1 MEINTFFRSRSNHL
15 SMTRM
20 GMILLLL
27 CASPLIAAVGAQPY
41 VVESGYAHPEVTS
54 PPGEAV
60 EVPFY
65 SLPLYTIIGVGAAL
79 FCPALLPLTDLLF
92 SLGMLATCGIRRLNR
107 RNVLEHEGRSAVY
120 RCIKAEPGV
129 RFTEILAKT
138 GLNRGTAEYHL
149 HVLEQTG
156 KIRRLNPAGYSDASR
171 SAVPEVE
178 ALLRVA
184 IRSETARKILEY
196 MARRKAVAR
205 TVLSSELGLSG
216 PLLSY
221 HLERLV
227 DAGIVNR
234 EKRGRAVWYSMPEN
248 ICERINESIGHRR
261 VDRTAINLRYARS

>member
-1 MEINTFFRSRSNHL
+1 
-15 SMTRM
+15 
-20 GMILLLL
+20 
-27 CASPLIAAVGAQPY
+27 
-41 VVESGYAHPEVTS
+41 
-54 PPGEAV
+54 
-60 EVPFY
+60 
-65 SLPLYTIIGVGAAL
+65 
-79 FCPALLPLTDLLF
+79 
-92 SLGMLATCGIRRLNR
+92 LNR

-120 RCIKAEPGV
+120 RCIKGEPGV

-171 SAVPEVE
+171 PAVPEFD

-196 MARRKAVAR
+196 VARRKAVAR
-205 TVLSSELGLSG
+205 TTLSSELGLSG

-227 DAGIVNR
+227 ERLFHDRVQCGADGMCRVIRGYDDAHGRRRSARLLNR
-234 EKRGRAVWYSMPEN
+234 QTGENLPAEPADLSMAFRAYQSW
-248 ICERINESIGHRR
+248 GHKP
-261 VDRTAINLRYARS
+261 

>member
-1 MEINTFFRSRSNHL
+1 MSPV
-15 SMTRM
+15 RM
-20 GMILLLL
+20 GL
-27 CASPLIAAVGAQPY
+27 LIACIFFIIAVGGAESY

-54 PPGEAV
+54 PPGEV
-60 EVPFY
+60 REVPFY
-65 SLPLYTIIGVGAAL
+65 SLPLHTILGVGAAL
-79 FCPALLPLTDLLF
+79 VCPALLPLVDLLF
-92 SLGMLATCGIRRLNR
+92 GLSMLATFGIRRLNR

-120 RCIKAEPGV
+120 RCIKGEPGV

-156 KIRRLNPAGYSDASR
+156 KIRRLDPVGYSDASCP
-171 SAVPEVE
+171 AVPEVD

-196 MARRKAVAR
+196 VARRKAVAR
-205 TVLSSELGLSG
+205 TTLSSELGFSG

-221 HLERLV
+221 HLERLI

-234 EKRGRAVWYSMPEN
+234 EKRGRKVWYSMPDT
-248 ICERINESIGHRR
+248 ICERINELIGNQR
-261 VDRTAINLRYARS
+261 VDRTALNLRYAGS